1 VCVRVVGPFFSGLF
15 VVVVVV
21 GYSFSLKKS
30 RGIVCKEKKK
40 GCSPALAKK

>member
-1 VCVRVVGPFFSGLF
+1 LF

-21 GYSFSLKKS
+21 GYSFSLKKKAA
-30 RGIVCKEKKK
+30 VLYVKKEKK